1 MGVTNPHFPLQ
12 LCKRARSD
20 CMAEIAM
27 TALSSRAEF
36 AFATGLNV
44 GLRVAQ
50 RQSRFSKMTPA
61 TFPLDRADTP
71 LFADGLGERV
81 LAADATTGELLQVL
95 RLRPELTAVP
105 SFEFALRERTAR
117 LTNFRHAYYARV
129 RRVDRLTGGG
139 GLAIVSDHVEGT
151 RLSDVLRVAHQRGLQ
166 LDTNAALCL
175 IRQLVPAVSLL
186 HENARDASHGL
197 IAPERLVVTPHAR
210 LVIVEHVLGSGVEQ
224 LQFSRDRLWQEFRV
238 AIPSSAGMARFDH
251 RADVNGIGITALSLV
266 LGRPLGAEEV
276 PHAVPQLLMQ
286 ARERTAMGEERP
298 LSNAFRNWLGRTL
311 QLDVRRAF
319 ASAPEAL
326 AALEETLATD
336 ASYIAAPVALENFLA
351 QYHAVLSAPAP
362 LPLSIVPPPVSPPA
376 IRSAAMPVVGEPAA
390 FSMTPPPMAAP
401 FAASPAGSA
410 PAVSAPIARPPAAS
424 APLAPVPPPVP
435 VAPSAPP
442 PISFAPVPVGTARA
456 FDTPPSFVPPS
467 VARPPSPPPSDSVPT
482 LGELISLE
490 DLTPQT
496 PAGKAFL
503 EPPVS
508 LEQPVSEAVR
518 QRSGDSPASFD
529 HDTIDFDALSPF
541 SSLDDSL
548 ADTPPAGSFEPDPAP
563 LPVPAP
569 RPVMAGAR
577 GRARVKVI
585 AAVAAGAAVIAGG
598 VYASRAYSGGAVPE
612 LGTLNVQSSPAG
624 VEVFVDGVSRGM
636 TPARVSVAA
645 GSHILELRGRG
656 VPRVIPLQ
664 VPAGG
669 QVSQYLE
676 FADTPT
682 TGMLVVHSQPQGAN
696 VTVDGTPRGVAPITI
711 EGLSSG
717 DHDVVLQSAAGTSR
731 HTVKVLAGTT
741 ASLVAPII
749 TTAPVAEGP
758 VSGWISVKA
767 PFVIEIHED
776 GRLIGT
782 TETDR
787 LMLASGRHSLEFVNS
802 SLGYRQTQAVQVLPG
817 KVASV
822 SVDLPQGS
830 VNLNAAP
837 WAEVWIDGRRVG
849 ETPIGNLAVPI
860 GPHEIVF
867 RHPEFGEKKQAV
879 SVTTGAP
886 VRLSVSMK

>member
-1 MGVTNPHFPLQ
+1 
-12 LCKRARSD
+12 
-20 CMAEIAM
+20 
-27 TALSSRAEF
+27 
-36 AFATGLNV
+36 
-44 GLRVAQ
+44 
-50 RQSRFSKMTPA
+50 MTPA

-81 LAADATTGELLQVL
+81 LAADASTGELLQVL

-117 LTNFRHAYYARV
+117 LMNFRHAYYARV

-266 LGRPLGAEEV
+266 LGRPLGTEEV

-351 QYHAVLSAPAP
+351 QYHALLSAPAAAP

-376 IRSAAMPVVGEPAA
+376 VRPVATPAVVEPPA
-390 FSMTPPPMAAP
+390 FSVTPPLTPAP
-401 FAASPAGSA
+401 FAAPPVTAA
-410 PAVSAPIARPPAAS
+410 PKASAPIAPPPVAS
-424 APLAPVPPPVP
+424 APVTPLPPPVP
-435 VAPSAPP
+435 GAPTTLP
-442 PISFAPVPVGTARA
+442 PISFAPVPAGAARGV
-456 FDTPPSFVPPS
+456 DTTPSF
-467 VARPPSPPPSDSVPT
+467 APPPVAEPRSAPSSGSVPT
-482 LGELISLE
+482 LAELISLE

-518 QRSGDSPASFD
+518 QRAGDSPASFD

-548 ADTPPAGSFEPDPAP
+548 AGTPPAGSFEPDPAP
-563 LPVPAP
+563 LPAP
-569 RPVMAGAR
+569 TPLPVMAGAR
-577 GRARVKVI
+577 GRARVKLI
-585 AAVAAGAAVIAGG
+585 AALAAGAALIAGG
-598 VYASRAYSGGAVPE
+598 VYASRVYGGGGAVPE
-612 LGTLNVQSSPAG
+612 MGTLNVQSSPAG

-717 DHDVVLQSAAGTSR
+717 DHEVVLQSAAGTSR

-741 ASLVAPII
+741 ASLVAPIV
-749 TTAPVAEGP
+749 TTPPVAEGP

-802 SLGYRQTQAVQVLPG
+802 ALGYRQTQTVQVLPG

>member
-1 MGVTNPHFPLQ
+1 
-12 LCKRARSD
+12 
-20 CMAEIAM
+20 
-27 TALSSRAEF
+27 
-36 AFATGLNV
+36 
-44 GLRVAQ
+44 
-50 RQSRFSKMTPA
+50 MTPA

-71 LFADGLGERV
+71 LFTDGLGERV

-117 LTNFRHAYYARV
+117 LMNFRHAYYARV
-129 RRVDRLTGGG
+129 RRVDRLSGGG
-139 GLAIVSDHVEGT
+139 GLAIVFDHVEGT
-151 RLSDVLRVAHQRGLQ
+151 RLSDVLKIAHQRGLQ

-210 LVIVEHVLGSGVEQ
+210 LVIVEHVLGSGIEQ
-224 LQFSRDRLWQEFRV
+224 LQYTRDRLWQAFRI
-238 AIPSSAGMARFDH
+238 AIPSSAGLARFDH

-266 LGRPLGAEEV
+266 LGRPLTAEEV
-276 PHAVPQLLMQ
+276 PHAVPQLLMH

-326 AALEETLATD
+326 AALEETLASD
-336 ASYIAAPVALENFLA
+336 GSYVAAPVALENFLA
-351 QYHAVLSAPAP
+351 QYHAALITPGPAAAP
-362 LPLSIVPPPVSPPA
+362 LPLSIVPPPVNPPA
-376 IRSAAMPVVGEPAA
+376 GRNSVEPPAP
-390 FSMTPPPMAAP
+390 FSMTSPVLPPP
-401 FAASPAGSA
+401 FAAA
-410 PAVSAPIARPPAAS
+410 PQKPAPIVAPPVAPPVAS
-424 APLAPVPPPVP
+424 APGAPPAPAPVPP
-435 VAPSAPP
+435 APATP

-456 FDTPPSFVPPS
+456 FDSVPSFTARRVEEAHPAPPSG
-467 VARPPSPPPSDSVPT
+467 SVPT
-482 LGELISLE
+482 LAELISLE
-490 DLTPQT
+490 DLTPQI
-496 PAGKAFL
+496 PGPDKGREFLDQPPDSAGSNAP
-503 EPPVS
+503 EPRAALDDP
-508 LEQPVSEAVR
+508 P
-518 QRSGDSPASFD
+518 
-529 HDTIDFDALSPF
+529 DFDALSPF

-548 ADTPPAGSFEPDPAP
+548 SGTPPAGSFEEPEPAP
-563 LPVPAP
+563 FPASVAVPVTS
-569 RPVMAGAR
+569 GTR
-577 GRARVKVI
+577 GRGRIKVI
-585 AAVAAGAAVIAGG
+585 AAIAASAALIGG
-598 VYASRAYSGGAVPE
+598 GIYASRFYGGGSAVPE

-636 TPARVSVAA
+636 TPAQVSVAA

-669 QVSQYLE
+669 QISQYLE

-696 VTVDGTPRGVAPITI
+696 VTVDGTPRGVTPITI

-717 DHDVVLQSAAGTSR
+717 DHDVVLQSGATTSR

-741 ASLVAPII
+741 ASLVAPVL
-749 TTAPVAEGP
+749 AAPPVAEGP

-767 PFVIEIHED
+767 PFLIEIRED
-776 GRLIGT
+776 GHLIGT
-782 TETDR
+782 TETER
-787 LMLASGRHSLEFVNS
+787 LMLASGKHDLQFVNS
-802 SLGYRQTQAVQVLPG
+802 SLGYSQTRTIQVLPG
-817 KVASV
+817 RVASV
-822 SVDLPQGS
+822 SIDLPQGI

-837 WAEVWIDGRRVG
+837 WAEVWIDGRRIG
-849 ETPIGNLAVPI
+849 ETPIGNLSVPI

-886 VRLSVSMK
+886 VRVSVSMK

>member
-1 MGVTNPHFPLQ
+1 
-12 LCKRARSD
+12 
-20 CMAEIAM
+20 
-27 TALSSRAEF
+27 
-36 AFATGLNV
+36 
-44 GLRVAQ
+44 
-50 RQSRFSKMTPA
+50 MTPA

-117 LTNFRHAYYARV
+117 LMNFRHAYYARV

-151 RLSDVLRVAHQRGLQ
+151 RLSDVLRVTHQRGLQ

-351 QYHAVLSAPAP
+351 QYHAILSAPASAP

-376 IRSAAMPVVGEPAA
+376 VRTVATPAVVEPAA
-390 FSMTPPPMAAP
+390 FSMTPAPMPAP
-401 FAASPAGSA
+401 FAAPPVTSA
-410 PAVSAPIARPPAAS
+410 PTVSAPMAPAPVAS
-424 APLAPVPPPVP
+424 APVTPVPPAVP
-435 VAPSAPP
+435 VAPTAPP
-442 PISFAPVPVGTARA
+442 PISFAPVPAGAARG
-456 FDTPPSFVPPS
+456 FDTPLSF
-467 VARPPSPPPSDSVPT
+467 APPPSGEPPSAPSSGSVPT
-482 LGELISLE
+482 LGELISLD
-490 DLTPQT
+490 DLAPQT

-503 EPPVS
+503 APPVS

-518 QRSGDSPASFD
+518 QRAGDLPASFD
-529 HDTIDFDALSPF
+529 HDTIDFDSLSPF

-548 ADTPPAGSFEPDPAP
+548 AGTPPAGSFEPEPAP
-563 LPVPAP
+563 LPPPAP
-569 RPVMAGAR
+569 LPVMAGAR
-577 GRARVKVI
+577 GRVRVKLI
-585 AAVAAGAAVIAGG
+585 AAVAAGAALIAGG
-598 VYASRAYSGGAVPE
+598 VYASRAFTGGAVPE
-612 LGTLNVQSSPAG
+612 MGTLNVQSSPAG

-717 DHDVVLQSAAGTSR
+717 DHEVVLQSAGGTSR

-741 ASLVAPII
+741 ASLVAPMI
-749 TTAPVAEGP
+749 TTPPVAEGP

-767 PFVIEIHED
+767 PFLIEIHED

-802 SLGYRQTQAVQVLPG
+802 SLGYRQTQAVQVVPG